1 MWVQNED
8 EDEESIEKVSSE
20 EVCLHMKCLYR
31 LAGFQTDPPSLL
43 KREKIL
49 SLDLN
54 FGPQVCRYEACL
66 ASQMH
71 LRTIGLPK
79 FADSPSLG
87 KVMQEPGILP
97 PEHLTPD

>member
-1 MWVQNED
+1 
-8 EDEESIEKVSSE
+8 
-20 EVCLHMKCLYR
+20 MKCLYR

-71 LRTIGLPK
+71 LRTIGLPRL
-79 FADSPSLG
+79 AESPSLG
-87 KVMQEPGILP
+87 RVSAEVESKTDSSTKPIRILD
-97 PEHLTPD
+97 LTLDARDELLGARAGA